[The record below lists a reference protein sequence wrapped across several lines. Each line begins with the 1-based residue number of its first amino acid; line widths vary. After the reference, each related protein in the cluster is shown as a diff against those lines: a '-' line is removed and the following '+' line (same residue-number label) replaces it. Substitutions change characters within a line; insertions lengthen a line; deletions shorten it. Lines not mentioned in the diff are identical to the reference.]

1 MISKRPV
8 LTIFFLTAIRS
19 RHYWQSQRMSKILT
33 KISPILAYL
42 YLQRRT
48 NHFWWTAINIILSDQ
63 IRVKTGKFIEIS
75 IQKKSFY
82 PTIVVLLS
90 SIIKII
96 SGSKQFTMNLT
107 FSTLCYIYLFWTP
120 ILTFLPGNTLDLV
133 MARDNEG
140 WQRES
145 NETNIVHVYLYVGT
159 FRTN

>member
-8 LTIFFLTAIRS
+8 RTIFFLTAIRS

-96 SGSKQFTMNLT
+96 SGSRQFTMNLT